1 MSNTKVRIY
10 DLAKELKRENR
21 DILKIC
27 EQLNIAFKSH
37 SSTITESE
45 AERVKAMAKNFSP
58 SQLPKKRSKKAGK
71 IIDKKKE
78 PKQQILL
85 VHHKQT
91 TTEDTETID
100 QPELIAPPQASATNL
115 LNAPP
120 SKPTLTSPSSPSCC
134 CEGANKTTG
143 YITSEGG

>member
-58 SQLPKKRSKKAGK
+58 SAFAEK
-71 IIDKKKE
+71 
-78 PKQQILL
+78 
-85 VHHKQT
+85 
-91 TTEDTETID
+91 
-100 QPELIAPPQASATNL
+100 
-115 LNAPP
+115 
-120 SKPTLTSPSSPSCC
+120 TLQKGW
-134 CEGANKTTG
+134 ENH
-143 YITSEGG
+143 